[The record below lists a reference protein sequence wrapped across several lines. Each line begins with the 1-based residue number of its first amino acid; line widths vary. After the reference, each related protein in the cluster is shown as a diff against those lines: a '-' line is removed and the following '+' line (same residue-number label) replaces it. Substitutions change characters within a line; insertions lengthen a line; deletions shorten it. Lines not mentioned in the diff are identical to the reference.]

1 MNYVLADHYNFESR
15 LWVDKDG
22 GSDKIYESTAAI
34 EEEMMVS
41 STVDY
46 DSGNGEDIKKWWW
59 NITSTAS
66 WK

>member
-1 MNYVLADHYNFESR
+1 M
-15 LWVDKDG
+15 DKDG
-22 GSDKIYESTAAI
+22 GSDKIYESTATI

-59 NITSTAS
+59 NITSTAF
-66 WK
+66 